1 MPSNTSIISKRLS
14 FNGETKDVSVIGP
27 SRMNYAKAKNILNI
41 IEKYTKEII
50 SSKIDVRKEEEE
62 EEEYE

>member
-1 MPSNTSIISKRLS
+1 
-14 FNGETKDVSVIGP
+14 
-27 SRMNYAKAKNILNI
+27 MNYAKAKNILNI

-50 SSKIDVRKEEEE
+50 SSKIDVRKDEEE

>member
-14 FNGETKDVSVIGP
+14 FNGEVKDVSVIGP

-41 IEKYTKEII
+41 IEKYTNEII
-50 SSKIDVRKEEEE
+50 DSKIDGYTEKEKEE
-62 EEEYE
+62 